1 MGDTVLNSDNN
12 YVGSSANVPNKGQHY
27 SILVNFYMGQNILF
41 YFYLL
46 FYWT

>member
-12 YVGSSANVPNKGQHY
+12 VGSSANVPNKGQHY
-27 SILVNFYMGQNILF
+27 SILVNFCRGQNILF
-41 YFYLL
+41 YLP